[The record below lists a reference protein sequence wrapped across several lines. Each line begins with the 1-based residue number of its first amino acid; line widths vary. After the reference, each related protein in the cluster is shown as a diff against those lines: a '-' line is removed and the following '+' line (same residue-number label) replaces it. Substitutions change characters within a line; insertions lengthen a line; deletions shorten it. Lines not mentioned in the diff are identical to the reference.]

1 MGVCWLLVSYE
12 NNGVETTLCSIT
24 KMCFYR
30 IAAAGAAEDQ
40 EETTKNKKK
49 TFYNSNFIFSNI
61 DLAKVELFELE
72 QCGGRGDLVHQQRQ
86 LIIPSTLGTI

>member
-1 MGVCWLLVSYE
+1 MRRNVVGVCWLLVSYE

-40 EETTKNKKK
+40 EETTKNKKD
-49 TFYNSNFIFSNI
+49 F
-61 DLAKVELFELE
+61 L
-72 QCGGRGDLVHQQRQ
+72 Q
-86 LIIPSTLGTI
+86 L

>member
-24 KMCFYR
+24 KNVFFIVSPPLLRQR
-30 IAAAGAAEDQ
+30 IKKKQ
-40 EETTKNKKK
+40 QKTKK